1 MEQEVKQEVRKKKT
15 SRYAISVSGR
25 TYDRMRAVAPGSLAE
40 FVDDIVTSA
49 LDDPA
54 ILARVM
60 AKCHPR
66 KGTEP

>member
-1 MEQEVKQEVRKKKT
+1 MQQEVKQEVKRKKT
-15 SRYAISVSGR
+15 PRYAISVSAK

-54 ILARVM
+54 IRARLLAQ
-60 AKCHPR
+60 CPR
-66 KGTEP
+66 KETRS